1 MNIDRS
7 VVLGTA
13 RDDTLGASRI
23 ASLALAWGL
32 CDLFRREGGGAN
44 LRVLDR
50 HPNGEDAEEA
60 ALMGA
65 LCEEGECVCP

>member
-1 MNIDRS
+1 M
-7 VVLGTA
+7 
-13 RDDTLGASRI
+13 RI

-44 LRVLDR
+44 LRVPDC
-50 HPNGEDAEEA
+50 HSDGEDAEEA
-60 ALMGA
+60 ALMDA